1 MNKENVSNNVY
12 GSKVITSFDKNKI
25 WLSNNN
31 GNKIINKISSFNEV
45 ENNNIISKELR
56 QLRLNVDSISY
67 KITVPKIYDWDSDRK
82 VLSME
87 YCDGKNLEFI
97 LRDKTTYLSGL
108 KILNELL
115 KILIN
120 EGIYWIDFAPR
131 NVLVADEK
139 IHIVDFEK
147 GFGNPADGV
156 KEFLRNHVYEEYG
169 SFSFLEDRL
178 YNPDEVFDVTSD
190 ESSKK
195 YYIPNIGPKRIKA
208 MAKLLGYKE
217 WLTKEE
223 YLFII
228 KMFIIAE
235 QPEVKNGEFVF
246 PRVYLEQILKDKNIN
261 PVAFD
266 NYAKKVL
273 EINESKKVKIMRGN

>member
-1 MNKENVSNNVY
+1 MNKESISNNIE

-25 WLSNNN
+25 WVSDNN

-56 QLRLNVDSISY
+56 QLRLNIDGISY
-67 KITVPKIYDWDSDRK
+67 KITVPKIYNWDSDRK

-97 LRDKTTYLSGL
+97 LRDKNTYLSGL

-115 KILIN
+115 KLLIN

-131 NVLVADEK
+131 NVLVDDAK

-147 GFGNPADGV
+147 GFGNPNDGI

-190 ESSKK
+190 ELSKN

-223 YLFII
+223 YLSII

-235 QPEVKNGEFVF
+235 QPQVKNGEFIF
-246 PRVYLEQILKDKNIN
+246 PRVYLEQILKDKNTN

-273 EINESKKVKIMRGN
+273 EINESKKVKIMRRN

>member
-1 MNKENVSNNVY
+1 MIKENVSNNVD
-12 GSKVITSFDKNKI
+12 GSNIITSFDKNKI

-45 ENNNIISKELR
+45 ENNNMISKELR
-56 QLRLNVDSISY
+56 GLRLNIDSISY
-67 KITVPKIYDWDSDRK
+67 KITVPNIYDWDSDRK

-108 KILNELL
+108 EILNELL
-115 KILIN
+115 KTLIN

-131 NVLVADEK
+131 NVLVEDET

-147 GFGNPADGV
+147 GFGNTNDGI

-169 SFSFLEDRL
+169 SFSFLQDRL
-178 YNPDEVFDVTSD
+178 YTPDEVFDVTPD
-190 ESSKK
+190 ELSKN

-235 QPEVKNGEFVF
+235 QPEVQNGEFIF
-246 PRVYLEQILKDKNIN
+246 PRVYLEQILKDKNVN

>member
-1 MNKENVSNNVY
+1 MNKENVSNNVD
-12 GSKVITSFDKNKI
+12 GLKIITSFDKNKI
-25 WLSNNN
+25 WLSDNN

-45 ENNNIISKELR
+45 ENNNIISKELS
-56 QLRLNVDSISY
+56 QLRLSVDSLNY
-67 KITVPKIYDWDSDRK
+67 GITVPKIYDWNDDTK

-97 LRDKTTYLSGL
+97 LRDKTTYLKGL

-115 KILIN
+115 KLLIY

-131 NVLVADEK
+131 NVLVEDDK
-139 IHIVDFEK
+139 LHIVDFEK
-147 GFGNPADGV
+147 GFGNLNDGV

-178 YNPDEVFDVTSD
+178 YTPDEVFNVTPD
-190 ESSKK
+190 ELQKN

-235 QPEVKNGEFVF
+235 QPEVINGEFIF

-261 PVAFD
+261 PIAFD

-273 EINESKKVKIMRGN
+273 EINELKKVKIMRGN